1 MIGELIEKE
10 EIASFKIVAA
20 NEDQSQTFLEKLKGA
35 VRLGN
40 EFKSKTSIAFQTE
53 AGPKRVETT
62 VWSLSD
68 KYLQIK
74 SGVLI
79 PLRSILAID
88 Y

>member
-10 EIASFKIVAA
+10 QISSFKIVAA
-20 NEDQSQTFLEKLKGA
+20 NEDRTQTFLETLKGA
-35 VRLGN
+35 LRLGN
-40 EFKSKTSIAFQTE
+40 EFKSKTTIAFQTE

-62 VWSLSD
+62 VWSLTD

-79 PLRSILAID
+79 PLRSILAIE